1 MTITFT
7 EALLYAGA
15 MIILFLTPGPVW
27 VALMA
32 RSLSHGMRGAL
43 PLALGVV
50 IGDFTWPFIA
60 LLSIQELSGLYAEM
74 LVWLRYSAAG
84 IFWLMGA
91 HLIRTTSRPISTQNK
106 LTRPGFVAGF
116 LAGLLVIIGNPKA
129 ILFYMGV
136 LPGFFDLSSITLPDI
151 IVIALISSLLP
162 FTGNL
167 LLAAWLGR
175 IRNVLS
181 SPKALT
187 RLNHA
192 SGVLLIIV
200 GVVILLT

>member
-1 MTITFT
+1 
-7 EALLYAGA
+7 
-15 MIILFLTPGPVW
+15 
-27 VALMA
+27 
-32 RSLSHGMRGAL
+32 
-43 PLALGVV
+43 VV

-91 HLIRTTSRPISTQNK
+91 HLIRTASRPISTQNK

>member
-15 MIILFLTPGPVW
+15 MVILFLTPGPVW

-84 IFWLMGA
+84 IFWLMGD
-91 HLIRTTSRPISTQNK
+91 HLIRTASRPISTQNK

>member
-1 MTITFT
+1 
-7 EALLYAGA
+7 
-15 MIILFLTPGPVW
+15 
-27 VALMA
+27 
-32 RSLSHGMRGAL
+32 
-43 PLALGVV
+43 
-50 IGDFTWPFIA
+50 
-60 LLSIQELSGLYAEM
+60 
-74 LVWLRYSAAG
+74 
-84 IFWLMGA
+84 MGA
-91 HLIRTTSRPISTQNK
+91 HLIRTASRPISTQNK

-136 LPGFFDLSSITLPDI
+136 LPGFFELSSITLPDI

>member
-15 MIILFLTPGPVW
+15 MVILFLTPGPVW

-91 HLIRTTSRPISTQNK
+91 RLIRTASRPISTQNK

-151 IVIALISSLLP
+151 IVIALISSLMP

-181 SPKALT
+181 SPKSLT
-187 RLNHA
+187 RLNQA

>member
-50 IGDFTWPFIA
+50 IGDFIWPFVA
-60 LLSIQELSGLYAEM
+60 LFSIQEISGLYTQI
-74 LVWLRYSAAG
+74 LVWLRYGAAG
-84 IFWLMGA
+84 IFWMMGA
-91 HLIRTTSRPISTQNK
+91 QLIRTASRPISTQNK
-106 LTRPGFVAGF
+106 LMRPGFTAGF
-116 LAGLLVIIGNPKA
+116 VAGLLVIIGNPKA

-136 LPGFFDLSSITLPDI
+136 LPGFFDLRSITLPDI
-151 IVIALISSLLP
+151 IVIALISCLIPL
-162 FTGNL
+162 TGNL

-175 IRNVLS
+175 VRTVLS

-192 SGVLLIIV
+192 SGVLLILV
-200 GVVILLT
+200 GLVILLT

>member
-15 MIILFLTPGPVW
+15 MVILFLTPGPVW

-74 LVWLRYSAAG
+74 LVWLRYSAAS

-91 HLIRTTSRPISTQNK
+91 RLIRTASRPISTQNK

>member
-15 MIILFLTPGPVW
+15 MVILFLTPGPVW

-74 LVWLRYSAAG
+74 LVWLRYSAAS

-91 HLIRTTSRPISTQNK
+91 RLIRTASRPISTQNK

-151 IVIALISSLLP
+151 IGIALISSLLP

-181 SPKALT
+181 SPKSLT